1 MCPSEKGVSL
11 IYILTAKPFPTYLV
25 QGIQLVW
32 NGAKKALQE
41 NNWGLGERMREC
53 LGYFF
58 LTKGCFSYSRFIFGV
73 PAVEGLSYSTRLS
86 PLTLIESKFHKQ
98 SDKGQVSG

>member
-1 MCPSEKGVSL
+1 MPGV
-11 IYILTAKPFPTYLV
+11 F
-25 QGIQLVW
+25 
-32 NGAKKALQE
+32 
-41 NNWGLGERMREC
+41 
-53 LGYFF
+53 FF

-98 SDKGQVSG
+98 SDKGQLSG